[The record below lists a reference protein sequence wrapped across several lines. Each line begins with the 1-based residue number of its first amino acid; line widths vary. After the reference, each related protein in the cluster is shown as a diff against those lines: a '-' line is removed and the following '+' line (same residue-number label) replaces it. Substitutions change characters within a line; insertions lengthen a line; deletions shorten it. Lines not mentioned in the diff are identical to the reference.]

1 MLSDFHFLG
10 LCTPTYLFRV
20 HSASSQGSN
29 SSGFQA
35 ASAPPPSLP
44 LFSDYQSQLSNHLRW
59 LPPPS
64 PWISTTSSLLW
75 ALTFARWKAIMGE
88 LDVQISLL
96 TSAEINP
103 TTLFPAGYLVRVYG
117 PQVTGRPWHDCPQG
131 EFLVWGQIPESAVR
145 GTVAWTDLATSA
157 DRLLP
162 KLTLE
167 DEDRPHQRASALR
180 KIGFSPRD
188 AETDHGEPVTEQDYT
203 AALLIA
209 DRFGEKAAR
218 FSLLAMGLAFQK
230 RNLESLKILA
240 PNPSHAST
248 GKTGAVLF
256 WILCFDFLFISSSM
270 RHSSKLLIANL

>member
-20 HSASSQGSN
+20 HSSSSQGSN
-29 SSGFQA
+29 SFSGFQA
-35 ASAPPPSLP
+35 ASTPPPSPPPFL
-44 LFSDYQSQLSNHLRW
+44 DYQSQLSSHLSW
-59 LPPPS
+59 HPPPS

-75 ALTFARWKAIMGE
+75 ALTFARSKAISGE

-96 TSAEINP
+96 ASAEINP
-103 TTLFPAGYLVRVYG
+103 TTLFPAGYLVRVYR
-117 PQVTGRPWHDCPQG
+117 PRVTGKPWHDCPQG

-145 GTVAWTDLATSA
+145 GTVAWIDLATSA

-162 KLTLE
+162 KLTPE
-167 DEDRPHQRASALR
+167 DEDRPHQRANALR

-188 AETDHGEPVTEQDYT
+188 AETDHGVPITEQDYT

-209 DRFGEKAAR
+209 DKFGEKAAR

-240 PNPSHAST
+240 PDLSHAST
-248 GKTGAVLF
+248 GKTAAVLF
-256 WILCFDFLFISSSM
+256 WSLCFGFLFVSSSM
-270 RHSSKLLIANL
+270 GHSSKSLR